1 MKLCEKIEQ
10 IRGDQNSFA
19 FARIIGIEWED
30 LCRFEIGTKVP
41 DRKTLERIAELG
53 GTTADELIE
62 SMDN

>member
-19 FARIIGIEWED
+19 FAIIIGAEWED
-30 LCRFEIGTKVP
+30 LCRFEIGTKTP

-53 GTTADELIE
+53 GITADELIE
-62 SMDN
+62 STDN